1 MVAVEPYLFH
11 LVLVSA
17 FRTPFF
23 EPSRAGAFEIP
34 TARAVV
40 LVSKGAI
47 NARGMTVALGNI
59 TSDIV
64 EARKTLSSLLKRNY
78 YEVSLV
84 ARDASTSGT
93 AGFCFWHCSEFEI
106 AGARREILSRKR
118 RTKTPKAI

>member
-34 TARAVV
+34 TARAVPYHRFEV
-40 LVSKGAI
+40 

-78 YEVSLV
+78 YEASLV